1 MGRLK
6 FTEELRTKL
15 CAMVSVGCSVR
26 NAARLVDVR
35 ESTVRKAARSNPD
48 FAKRLHNALAQREL
62 LPLKNLQTAGAKYW
76 RASAWLLERIDRTAY
91 GRYKPDT
98 ITDEHLSRF
107 AEILVE
113 IVRQAVPNDDVRR
126 VIGRHVEEVVSE
138 LAETGHLG
146 LPRRFRDQ
154 PATGA
159 AAAEE
164 PPA

>member
-35 ESTVRKAARSNPD
+35 ESTVRKAAKKNAE
-48 FAKRLHNALAQREL
+48 FGKRLHNALAQREL
-62 LPLKNLQTAGAKYW
+62 LPLKNMQTAGAKYW

-98 ITDEHLSRF
+98 ITEEHLTRF
-107 AEILVE
+107 AEILVK
-113 IVRQAVPNDDVRR
+113 IVREAVPNEQVWRA
-126 VIGRHVEEVVSE
+126 IGRHVDEVLQE
-138 LAETGHLG
+138 LSETGDLN
-146 LPRRFRDQ
+146 LPHPLRKR
-154 PATGA
+154 PPSEES
-159 AAAEE
+159 EE
-164 PPA
+164 PRA